1 MYKTGCGGMRKY
13 FPAIWEAMQKDYK
26 FEAISLHLFFF
37 KDLGCNSMVKHLL
50 SLSEAHVQSLMP
62 PSLSTP
68 KGVYFVNSNV
78 EYRIEGFF
86 R

>member
-1 MYKTGCGGMRKY
+1 MYKAGCGGTRKY
-13 FPAIWEAMQKDYK
+13 FPAIWEAVQKGCK
-26 FEAISLHLFFF
+26 FEAMSLHLFL
-37 KDLGCNSMVKHLL
+37 KDLGCNSVVKHLL
-50 SLSEAHVQSLMP
+50 SLSEAQVQFLMP
-62 PSLSTP
+62 PSLPTP